1 MSDVSP
7 EVVAVNSDA
16 TNTSVTVRQSRL
28 GPNSLQEEKTTW
40 VGGETRRGV
49 PGTHTRTILGQLLQ
63 QPAPLLP
70 EDVGPSETAVPAN
83 DTQVGDAPLHQV
95 VSGFQAAFPGTE
107 GFAPGAANNGPALK
121 KK

>member
-1 MSDVSP
+1 M
-7 EVVAVNSDA
+7 
-16 TNTSVTVRQSRL
+16 
-28 GPNSLQEEKTTW
+28 
-40 VGGETRRGV
+40 GGETRRGA